1 MFTEGEPTRKQLF
14 VGIKSLAAGLLGV
27 GLGVRLT
34 PEIEKAIQP
43 KEVNVT
49 YVFNFES
56 APAEEQ
62 AETPTPT
69 PTPLP
74 IITTTIIPTETA
86 TLTPTATATVLLA
99 PTAVPTK
106 DTRAN
111 LCAVDSF
118 IVPDRWWTGRS
129 RNGEKQLQAED
140 VVRFLN
146 APPEAPAKDALLK
159 YLKENGMGKF
169 VPINL
174 IPETVRAEDIPPKG
188 AVDVM
193 ADLDLKG
200 FMQGLGQIL
209 GMDEKDYVDAAQGQ
223 LKFEN
228 SYLAGLE
235 QMLYR
240 KRITENGQARVV
252 VQANWQAIKVTREM
266 MNACYERW
274 DNSPIALIEGQD
286 QNGSRLIMAFDG
298 YCGNLFLAI
307 KFPPPATPTVAPPTE
322 TPERGRTPTPDK
334 KTPTATAVP
343 PQEEIPTPTKDIP
356 TATAVPPQEPVETP
370 ALGEEN

>member
-1 MFTEGEPTRKQLF
+1 MATRREFL
-14 VGIKSLAAGLLGV
+14 GGAAAAIAGLGLGV
-27 GLGVRLT
+27 GLT
-34 PEIEKAIQP
+34 PEIRKLTQAEVA
-43 KEVNVT
+43 EVNVT
-49 YVFNFES
+49 YMLYLDS
-56 APAEEQ
+56 APVVEQ
-62 AETPTPT
+62 TPTQTPTPT
-69 PTPLP
+69 PPV
-74 IITTTIIPTETA
+74 ITATVIPAETETP
-86 TLTPTATATVLLA
+86 TPPATATVLLA

-129 RNGEKQLQAED
+129 RNGEKQLRAED

-146 APPEAPAKDALLK
+146 APPEAPAKDALLD
-159 YLKENGMGKF
+159 YLRVNGMGKF

-174 IPETVRAEDIPPKG
+174 KPETVLAIDIPPKG

-252 VQANWQAIKVTREM
+252 VQANWQAIEVAREM

-286 QNGSRLIMAFDG
+286 QDGSRLIMVFDG

-307 KFPPPATPTVAPPTE
+307 KFPPPP
-322 TPERGRTPTPDK
+322 TPTPAATATTHEKNGNGDK
-334 KTPTATAVP
+334 KTPTP
-343 PQEEIPTPTKDIP
+343 
-356 TATAVPPQEPVETP
+356 VPPQEPKDTPTVERPTVTP
-370 ALGEEN
+370 HPPQDPEATPKTGGN